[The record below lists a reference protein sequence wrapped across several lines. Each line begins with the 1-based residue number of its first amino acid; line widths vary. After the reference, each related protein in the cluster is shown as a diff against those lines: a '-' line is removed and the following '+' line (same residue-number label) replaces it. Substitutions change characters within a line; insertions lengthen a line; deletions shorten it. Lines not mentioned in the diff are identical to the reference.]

1 LEAGEKQR
9 EGIVL
14 EALQVPSPWPNANAR
29 LLGFGLGL
37 PVSAIDRL
45 KNFSDKE
52 FERFTL
58 EWATG
63 YLPNHVTSVYEIQQ
77 RGGSGDKGRDIILWR
92 DPPETMPRRWRLYQC
107 KHYADRLT
115 APEGYVEIAKVL
127 FYTLRGDFT
136 PPEQYWFVTHQGV
149 AGTLQD
155 LLDAPD
161 KLKAAILEN
170 WEKCCANKITSKLTI
185 SLTPELRAHIE
196 AFDFSIFRAKQPL
209 TLIEEHAQTKFHAIV
224 FGLPLIERPPP
235 PKPPSTV
242 HAQEN
247 GYIDQLFSVI
257 AQHLGIPVSAVK
269 DFAHSTAM
277 QQLFDRSR
285 LTFYSAEGL
294 KELAR
299 DQMADQAFFDTLLD
313 EFCDGLYHAYANT
326 GQAGL
331 ERLRET
337 VKAAQS
343 LQLGGHVLAMHVT
356 ANDREG
362 ACHQLANDARVQWCE
377 P

>member
-1 LEAGEKQR
+1 MEAKLKQQ
-9 EGIVL
+9 EGIIA
-14 EALQVPSPWPNANAR
+14 EALPAPSPWPNANAR
-29 LLGFGLGL
+29 LLGLGLGL
-37 PVSAIDRL
+37 PVSPLDRL

-63 YLPNHVTSVYEIQQ
+63 YLASHVPGVHEIQQ
-77 RGGSGDKGRDIILWR
+77 RGGAGDKGRDIILWR
-92 DPPETMPRRWRLYQC
+92 DPAGTKPRRWRLYQC

-115 APEGYVEIAKVL
+115 APDAYVEIAKVL
-127 FYTLRGDFT
+127 FYSWRGDYT
-136 PPEQYWFVTHQGV
+136 PPEEYWFVTHQGV

-161 KLKAAILEN
+161 QLKAAILAN
-170 WEKCCANKITSKLTI
+170 WEKNCAKKVTSKSAI
-185 SLTPELRAHIE
+185 SLTPEFQSHIE

-209 TLIEEHAQTKFHAIV
+209 ELIEEHSQTKFHAVV
-224 FGLPLIERPPP
+224 FGLPLVERPAP
-235 PKPPSTV
+235 PKPPSAV
-242 HAQEN
+242 HAQES
-247 GYIDQLFSVI
+247 GYVEQLFAVI
-257 AQHLGIPVSAVK
+257 AENLGIPVAAVE
-269 DFAHSTAM
+269 DFARATAM
-277 QQLFDRSR
+277 KRLFDRSR

-313 EFCDGLYHAYANT
+313 EFCDGLYHAYADS
-326 GQAGL
+326 GQTGL

-343 LQLGGHVLAMHVT
+343 LQLGGHVLCPHVT

-362 ACHQLANDARVQWCE
+362 VCHQLANDARVQWCE